1 MVQSR
6 SKYVLCFLD
15 GVRIL
20 MCSKSSSIFLPA
32 FPETKF
38 LLKVVLYPGW
48 YQSCQIACIL
58 FSWCTWHF
66 TCVCCLCLLAS
77 VNTPSWRD
85 RGRWSLTVSEPPHC
99 SPRLCSLLFFK
110 PPSRLQPEWP
120 IWDANQIESLPQCC
134 PQSWH
139 QTLCQ
144 GYKGLHFQAPAYFSN
159 HLSPYTAIT
168 LWDGAF
174 FIWK

>member
-1 MVQSR
+1 MAWS
-6 SKYVLCFLD
+6 F
-15 GVRIL
+15 
-20 MCSKSSSIFLPA
+20 CSDIDAVTFSISSSQEPCPWHPSPSGPVYNHWHPIYFLP
-32 FPETKF
+32 PKY
-38 LLKVVLYPGW
+38 LLN
-48 YQSCQIACIL
+48 QSP
-58 FSWCTWHF
+58 
-66 TCVCCLCLLAS
+66 CLHPHCYSGKWTSCLE
-77 VNTPSWRD
+77 
-85 RGRWSLTVSEPPHC
+85 EPPHC

-144 GYKGLHFQAPAYFSN
+144 VYKGLHFQAPAYFSN
-159 HLSPYTAIT
+159 YLSLYTAIT